1 MAFKVFKTYLLS
13 IEYGIMVYMVYFSI
27 KCDSNKLQICISVIL
42 VCYNSMKVQSKKKY
56 CVHFTF

>member
-1 MAFKVFKTYLLS
+1 MAFKLFKTYLLS
-13 IEYGIMVYMVYFSI
+13 MKYGIMVYMVYSSI
-27 KCDSNKLQICISVIL
+27 KCDSNKLRKCISVIL